1 MSGSPHVFT
10 SMPLIKSVMTPFP
23 YTIEVDASLVAAQA
37 MMRDHGVRHLPV
49 TRGGRLV
56 GLLSE
61 RDLRRLL
68 DPGQEWPAGDSV
80 AVGDAALFDPFV
92 VGMSSPLDDVL
103 LEMAERR
110 IGSALVVKDGRIAGI
125 FTATDACRVLAEQL
139 RALFPKGDGD
149 AA

>member
-1 MSGSPHVFT
+1 
-10 SMPLIKSVMTPFP
+10 MPLVKSVMTPFP
-23 YTIEVDASLVAAQA
+23 HTIEVDASLEAAQA

-61 RDLRRLL
+61 RDLRRSL
-68 DPGQEWPAGDSV
+68 DPAQGLPAGDSL

-92 VGMSSPLDDVL
+92 VGMSAPLDDVL
-103 LEMAERR
+103 HEMAERR
-110 IGSALVVKDGRIAGI
+110 IGSALVVKDERIAGI

-149 AA
+149 AT